1 METNESNLKPQPTG
15 GLKLMTVFI
24 AVLALHVVVI
34 GGFTVWHLLYPSNL
48 DADVAVDKHK
58 GSKIVSDSS
67 IADMQAPDSAST
79 DKSTTP
85 ATDSSTDAAA
95 STDVSTATT
104 APAAPAV
111 PATPAAPATAAAT
124 PAPTPASTASA
135 APSTSDA
142 SAVITVP
149 ATPPTVVEDAS
160 STAANSPAAS
170 VQRGPV
176 INPPDN
182 LAPPAD
188 ASAPAAPAASS
199 VATDATPAAAV
210 DGTPYTVKHGDSLA
224 KIAHRHHI
232 ALAKLRTANGLA
244 SDNLHIG
251 QKLVIPSKTAHATAD
266 TVATTATTPAATAPS
281 GPVAD
286 ADSTETTTPATAS
299 AKPARESTAPMAQP
313 VEDVDNV
320 STPAVATTHHTHHAA
335 THHLYTVVK
344 GDTLTKIA
352 RHYHT
357 TTSAIMAANNI
368 SNAARLSIGEKLH
381 IPSHESRAAAAT
393 ASQEAVPE
401 QPETHSA
408 AKGQLANYVQ

>member
-67 IADMQAPDSAST
+67 IADMQAPDAAST

-85 ATDSSTDAAA
+85 ATDSATDAAA
-95 STDVSTATT
+95 STDASTASTATT
-104 APAAPAV
+104 APA
-111 PATPAAPATAAAT
+111 TPVAPATAAVT
-124 PAPTPASTASA
+124 PAPAAASVSTTSA

-188 ASAPAAPAASS
+188 APASAAPAASS
-199 VATDATPAAAV
+199 VATDATSAPAV

-266 TVATTATTPAATAPS
+266 AVATTVTTPAATAPS

-286 ADSTETTTPATAS
+286 ADSAETTAPATAS
-299 AKPARESTAPMAQP
+299 AKSVRESTAPMAQP

-320 STPAVATTHHTHHAA
+320 GTPAVATTHHTHHAA

-368 SNAARLSIGEKLH
+368 SNASRLSIGEKLH
-381 IPSHESRAAAAT
+381 IPSHESRAAAT
-393 ASQEAVPE
+393 ASQEATPE
-401 QPETHSA
+401 PQETHSA